1 MRVVRAAYIHCWVL
15 LTARAKD
22 KLREFKPASALAV
35 SSLSLSSHNRS
46 VVSAITSAGLI
57 YCRAGSAGALHTGW
71 RKRLVKVL
79 QLLCWSLSE

>member
-35 SSLSLSSHNRS
+35 SSLSLS
-46 VVSAITSAGLI
+46 
-57 YCRAGSAGALHTGW
+57 
-71 RKRLVKVL
+71 LVTTEVL
-79 QLLCWSLSE
+79 SLL